1 MEKCKY
7 IYIYTCMYICIYI
20 YIYIYTCIYIYNYI
34 CTPVHI
40 HICVWFM
47 PTPHAP
53 CHQESG
59 ARNTWDALALRAAS
73 HILFYSH
80 PPLQG
85 R

>member
-7 IYIYTCMYICIYI
+7 IYIYTCMNICIYI

-53 CHQESG
+53 CHQ
-59 ARNTWDALALRAAS
+59 
-73 HILFYSH
+73 
-80 PPLQG
+80 
-85 R
+85 